1 MRIGFGSHQNTIDN
15 YFGPS
20 IVELSVL
27 SVFFFLGGGG
37 WLSGL
42 SSRLPGL
49 TGRPRPEAP
58 KALKP

>member
-37 WLSGL
+37 LAFGAKLSPT
-42 SSRLPGL
+42 RADRQAK
-49 TGRPRPEAP
+49 T
-58 KALKP
+58 